1 MLCIYL
7 CFTEWLF
14 RNIQMILILKWK
26 CTTFVYISIMVGWRI
41 CIQIKTHMQSKAA
54 KEIAVGHQ
62 HPHESMLHGLRSVF
76 QSYGFTGLWR
86 GVSAAIPRVMV
97 GSATQL
103 SSFTKSKEYLTKR
116 QVSFHFIF
124 CIVKPGYS

>member
-1 MLCIYL
+1 
-7 CFTEWLF
+7 
-14 RNIQMILILKWK
+14 MILVLKCK
-26 CTTFVYISIMVGWRI
+26 CTAFVFISIII
-41 CIQIKTHMQSKAA
+41 CQCCTCVQIKTHMQSKAA

-116 QVSFHFIF
+116 QVSFPF
-124 CIVKPGYS
+124 